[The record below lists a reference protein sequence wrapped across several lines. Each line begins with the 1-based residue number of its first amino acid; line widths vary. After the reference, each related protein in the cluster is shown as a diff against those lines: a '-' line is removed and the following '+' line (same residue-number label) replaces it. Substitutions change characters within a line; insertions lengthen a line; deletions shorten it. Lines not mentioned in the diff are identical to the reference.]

1 MHDEV
6 SHLFD
11 LQCYIPFF
19 HNHLKL
25 VLFLVKIINLPA
37 IQRFVFF
44 AILINHAYIFW
55 QSANIVTYDSVTFL

>member
-44 AILINHAYIFW
+44 AILINHAY
-55 QSANIVTYDSVTFL
+55 VTYDSVTFL